1 MANYIIGLIILVV
14 AIFSIKGYI
23 KKLMVGCCGGEIEPK
38 KKIKVD
44 LKDYKYSKIINIEG
58 MTCKNC
64 VAHVENELNE
74 LEGIYAT
81 ANLKKKCAVVNM
93 KENINNDILEAAVKK
108 AGYTVV
114 SIADN

>member
-1 MANYIIGLIILVV
+1 MANYIIVFIILVI

-23 KKLMVGCCGGEIEPK
+23 KKLTVGCCGGEREIR

-44 LKDYKYSKIINIEG
+44 LNDYKYSKIMNIEG

-64 VAHVENELNE
+64 VAHVENELND
-74 LEGIYAT
+74 LDGVYAK

-93 KENINNDILEAAVKK
+93 KEDIDNDILERTIKK
-108 AGYTVV
+108 AGYSVL
-114 SIADN
+114 SITKN